1 MPLQKTIFRPG
12 INREGT
18 AYDNEGG
25 WFDCNLVRFRKGR
38 PEKFGGWEKL
48 TSSTYL
54 GTARALH
61 SFISL
66 GGTKYL
72 GIGTHLKYYIE
83 SGGTFNDIT
92 PIRLTTSAGDVTFT
106 GKANTLS
113 SGINATDT
121 TIPLTSSTGFPASG
135 SVQIGSETINY
146 AAVSG
151 NNLVGAT
158 RGAESTTA
166 ATHSSSDAVL
176 CATLTVTDTS
186 HGAVQNDFVT
196 FSGASSLGGNI
207 TAAVLNQEYQVLNV
221 INANSY
227 TIKAKDISSNTVFAN
242 SSDSGNGGSSVV
254 GTYQINV
261 GLDVYVPGTGW
272 GINGWGEGTFGST
285 SSLSSTNQLR
295 LWSHDNYGEDLIIN
309 ARNAGIFKWTE
320 NNGVGTRAVE
330 LSGISGANLVPTVG
344 LQVITSET
352 DRHLIVLGADPI
364 SGTSRTG
371 VIDPMLIAFS
381 DQENELE
388 FEPLSTNTAGSLR
401 LSSGSSII
409 GGVKARQEI
418 LIWTDTALY
427 SMQFVGPPFT
437 FAVNLINEGTGLIGP
452 KAAVTTPSAVYFMS
466 YNNFYLYNGSVKT
479 LPCSVHNYVFG
490 DINLIQSFKIAAFT
504 IKDKNEVGWFY
515 CSASSSEIDR
525 YVIYNY
531 AEDLWF
537 YGQLVR
543 TAWLDAGIENYPRA
557 VNSGYLFQQEKGFN
571 DDGSPMTGVF
581 IESSDFDLDDGEKFA
596 FARRII
602 PDFKFIEDANN
613 GSVNVVV
620 KTRNFPGD
628 SLATN
633 STNEISST
641 TQQSHIR
648 ARARQMAL
656 RIESN
661 DDATNNGNLSIGW
674 RLGATRIDIKTD
686 GKR

>member
-38 PEKFGGWEKL
+38 PEKFGGWEKI

-72 GIGTHLKYYIE
+72 GLGTHLKYYIE

-92 PIRLTTSAGDVTFT
+92 PIRLTTSAGDVTF
-106 GKANTLS
+106 S
-113 SGINATDT
+113 ATNGDA
-121 TIPLTSSTGFPASG
+121 TI
-135 SVQIGSETINY
+135 
-146 AAVSG
+146 
-151 NNLVGAT
+151 
-158 RGAESTTA
+158 
-166 ATHSSSDAVL
+166 
-176 CATLTVTDTS
+176 TVADTS
-186 HGAVQNDFVT
+186 HGAVKNDFVT

-207 TAAVLNQEYQVLNV
+207 TAAVLNQEYQIATIV
-221 INANSY
+221 NANSY
-227 TIKAKDISSNTVFAN
+227 TIEAKDTSGATVTAN
-242 SSDSGNGGSSVV
+242 SPDSGNGGSSVV

-285 SSLSSTNQLR
+285 SALDATNQLR

-490 DINLIQSFKIAAFT
+490 DINLTQSFKIAAFT

-557 VNSGYLFQQEKGFN
+557 VNGGYLFQQEKGFN

-628 SLATN
+628 SLITN
-633 STNEISST
+633 STNEISNT

>member
-1 MPLQKTIFRPG
+1 MPLQKLTFKPG

-38 PEKFGGWEKL
+38 PEKFGGWSKI
-48 TSSTYL
+48 SSGTYL

-61 SFISL
+61 SWISL

-72 GIGTHLKYYIE
+72 GLGTHLKYYIE
-83 SGGTFNDIT
+83 SGGNFNDIT
-92 PIRLTTSAGDVTFT
+92 PIRLTTSAGDVTF
-106 GKANTLS
+106 S
-113 SGINATDT
+113 ATNGDA
-121 TIPLTSSTGFPASG
+121 TI
-135 SVQIGSETINY
+135 
-146 AAVSG
+146 
-151 NNLVGAT
+151 
-158 RGAESTTA
+158 
-166 ATHSSSDAVL
+166 
-176 CATLTVTDTS
+176 TVADTS
-186 HGAVQNDFVT
+186 HGAVINDFVT

-207 TAAVLNQEYQVLNV
+207 TAAVLNQEYQIATIV
-221 INANSY
+221 NANSY
-227 TIKAKDISSNTVFAN
+227 TIEAKDTSGATVTAN

-285 SSLSSTNQLR
+285 TSLSSTNQLR
-295 LWSHDNYGEDLIIN
+295 IWSHDNYGEDLIIN

-418 LIWTDTALY
+418 LIWTDTAMY

-466 YNNFYLYNGSVKT
+466 YNNFYQYNGTVQT
-479 LPCSVHNYVFG
+479 LPCSVQNYVFN
-490 DINLIQSFKIAAFT
+490 DINLTQSFKICAFT

-537 YGQLVR
+537 FGQLVR
-543 TAWLDAGIENYPRA
+543 TAWLDSGIENYPRA
-557 VNSGYLFQQEKGFN
+557 VNGGYLFQQEKGFN

-581 IESSDFDLDDGEKFA
+581 IESSDFDLDNGEKFA
-596 FARRII
+596 FAKRII

-628 SLATN
+628 SLSTN

-674 RLGATRIDIKTD
+674 RLGATRLDIKTD
-686 GKR
+686 GQR